1 MSAMPDASPL
11 TLDDVSVLLVW
22 TAIAIYALAFI
33 AYAVD
38 LARRGAVA
46 VEVKDAAAKDAAA
59 TTVRER
65 ELVAAGSGGDTRRAS
80 EGSGGGGG
88 VSGAGGRG
96 AGGGSGAGRGSGAG
110 GGSASDAVAR
120 MRAQETASERAVNAP
135 VGQRPRLVWARIG
148 TSLTVLGFLFHLGGD
163 VTRGIAAGRV
173 PWSNMYEFA
182 LTGTLLIV
190 AVYLGVLFRYD
201 LRFLGTFITGLV
213 VVLLGGTAIWFY
225 TDIVPLMDPLKS
237 VWLVIHVF
245 VASLSTALFAL
256 AFGLSVLQLLQARR
270 ETRTA
275 ALARTDAAA
284 SVTAKVGPG
293 FLKTL
298 PSAEVL
304 ESLAYRFA
312 ILGFIFWTFTL
323 IAGSIWA
330 NDAWGRY
337 WGFDTKEVWT
347 FVIWVLYAGYIHA
360 RATRGW
366 RGARSAW
373 LSIIGFTAVIFNF
386 TIVNMFF
393 KGLHAYSGL
402 S

>member
-1 MSAMPDASPL
+1 MPEADFS
-11 TLDDVSVLLVW
+11 LDSVSVLLVW

-38 LARRGAVA
+38 LARRSDLAVKL
-46 VEVKDAAAKDAAA
+46 KDAAPA
-59 TTVRER
+59 R
-65 ELVAAGSGGDTRRAS
+65 ELVGATSATSLASPGSHIAQVRAEEQAAGEALDAAP
-80 EGSGGGGG
+80 
-88 VSGAGGRG
+88 GA
-96 AGGGSGAGRGSGAG
+96 
-110 GGSASDAVAR
+110 
-120 MRAQETASERAVNAP
+120 
-135 VGQRPRLVWARIG
+135 RPRYVWARIG
-148 TSLTVLGFLFHLGGD
+148 TALTVLAFLFHVGAD

-182 LTGTLLIV
+182 LTGTMLII
-190 AVYLGVLFRYD
+190 AVYLIVLIRYD

-213 VVLLGGTAIWFY
+213 TVLLGGTAIWFY
-225 TDIVPLMDPLKS
+225 TIVVPLADPLKS

-245 VASLSTALFAL
+245 VASLATALFAL
-256 AFGLSVLQLLQARR
+256 AFALSVTQLMQARR
-270 ETRTA
+270 ERLAIA
-275 ALARTDAAA
+275 ADDPAAA
-284 SVTAKVGPG
+284 DDPSAKSGPR
-293 FLKTL
+293 FLRTL
-298 PSAEVL
+298 PSSDAL

-312 ILGFIFWTFTL
+312 IIGFIFWTFTL

-366 RGARSAW
+366 RGTRSAW
-373 LSIIGFTAVIFNF
+373 LSIIGFAAVMFNF

-393 KGLHAYSGL
+393 KGLHVYSGL

>member
-1 MSAMPDASPL
+1 MPETSVF
-11 TLDDVSVLLVW
+11 TLDSVSVLLVW

-33 AYAVD
+33 AYTVD
-38 LARRGAVA
+38 LARRGAIA
-46 VEVKDAAAKDAAA
+46 VEAKDAR
-59 TTVRER
+59 VRER
-65 ELVAAGSGGDTRRAS
+65 ELVGARAG
-80 EGSGGGGG
+80 
-88 VSGAGGRG
+88 
-96 AGGGSGAGRGSGAG
+96 GAGRD
-110 GGSASDAVAR
+110 SADAVS
-120 MRAQETASERAVNAP
+120 AQERAAESALNAP
-135 VGQRPRLVWARIG
+135 IGRRERLVWARIG
-148 TSLTVLGFLFHLGGD
+148 TSLAVLGFLFHLGAD

-256 AFGLSVLQLLQARR
+256 AFALSVLQLMQSRR
-270 ETRTA
+270 ERKTA
-275 ALARTDAAA
+275 EADAAA
-284 SVTAKVGPG
+284 GDRAKTGPG
-293 FLKTL
+293 FLRTL
-298 PSAEVL
+298 PGSDAL

-312 ILGFIFWTFTL
+312 IIGFIFWTFTL

-366 RGARSAW
+366 RGSRSAW

-393 KGLHAYSGL
+393 KGLHVYSGL

>member
-1 MSAMPDASPL
+1 MPDASPL
-11 TLDDVSVLLVW
+11 TLDSVSVLLVW

-46 VEVKDAAAKDAAA
+46 VDTKDAAAKTA
-59 TTVRER
+59 RER
-65 ELVAAGSGGDTRRAS
+65 ELVAAG
-80 EGSGGGGG
+80 
-88 VSGAGGRG
+88 GAGAGSRG
-96 AGGGSGAGRGSGAG
+96 
-110 GGSASDAVAR
+110 DIVEQL
-120 MRAQETASERAVNAP
+120 RAQETASEAALNAP
-135 VGQRPRLVWARIG
+135 VGKRARLVWARIG

-245 VASLSTALFAL
+245 VASLATALFAL
-256 AFGLSVLQLLQARR
+256 AFGLSVLQLMQARR
-270 ETRTA
+270 ETKIA
-275 ALARTDAAA
+275 ALATAEGAAPG
-284 SVTAKVGPG
+284 TAKTGPG

-298 PSAEVL
+298 PSAEAL

-366 RGARSAW
+366 RGSRSAW

-402 S
+402 N

>member
-1 MSAMPDASPL
+1 MPLS
-11 TLDDVSVLLVW
+11 LDSVSLLLVW
-22 TAIAIYALAFI
+22 TAVAIYALAFI

-38 LARRGAVA
+38 LARRSAVA
-46 VEVKDAAAKDAAA
+46 VEIKDVEVRELVGAAASGRTTIGQLQAQERAAA
-59 TTVRER
+59 T
-65 ELVAAGSGGDTRRAS
+65 A
-80 EGSGGGGG
+80 
-88 VSGAGGRG
+88 
-96 AGGGSGAGRGSGAG
+96 
-110 GGSASDAVAR
+110 
-120 MRAQETASERAVNAP
+120 MQAP
-135 VGQRPRLVWARIG
+135 PSQRPRFVWARIG
-148 TSLTVLGFLFHLGGD
+148 TSLTVLGFLFHLAGD

-190 AVYLGVLFRYD
+190 AVYLAVLIRYD
-201 LRFLGTFITGLV
+201 LRFLGTFITGLT
-213 VVLLGGTAIWFY
+213 VVLLGGATLAFY
-225 TDIVPLMDPLKS
+225 VEVVPLMDPLKS

-245 VASLSTALFAL
+245 VASLATALFAL
-256 AFGLSVLQLLQARR
+256 AFGLSVLQLMQARR
-270 ETRTA
+270 ERRVIA
-275 ALARTDAAA
+275 AEKATDAA
-284 SVTAKVGPG
+284 VKTGPG
-293 FLKTL
+293 FLRTL
-298 PSAEVL
+298 PSAEAL

-366 RGARSAW
+366 RGSRSAW
-373 LSIIGFTAVIFNF
+373 LSIIGFSAVLFNF